1 MWLETEIE
9 AYNDYLEHIR
19 LLISKESTQKFKK
32 TIEPD
37 KINLKDISKTRALD
51 DYFDTD
57 ITKWV
62 FYYDFTVEKVEKVK
76 PNTSK
81 TAFKTKSVTSGMSK
95 QISFNEWKRLKLVND
110 RNEKLKQIGL

>member
-1 MWLETEIE
+1 MWLETELDI
-9 AYNDYLEHIR
+9 YDNYLKHIR

-37 KINLKDISKTRALD
+37 KINIKDISKTRALD

-62 FYYDFTVEKVEKVK
+62 FYYDFTVEKSNK
-76 PNTSK
+76 
-81 TAFKTKSVTSGMSK
+81 TSGMSK